1 MPKRKAQT
9 AVSAVPKASLGARIK
24 KDIIKNYQ
32 LYLLMIPGF
41 LLMSRPRMQSAIYSQ

>member
-24 KDIIKNYQ
+24 KDIIKNHQ

-41 LLMSRPRMQSAIYSQ
+41 LLLILFKI